1 MSAERVFIDTNI
13 LLYLLSGDSAK
24 AGRAEAL
31 LEQGGVIS
39 VQVLNE
45 FSSVATRKLGMGWT
59 EVRDVLQVLRAVCE
73 VQPLTINVHERG
85 LELAER
91 YQLPVY
97 DAMIAASAALAECG
111 ILYSEDFQNG
121 MRMMD
126 GLKIENPFV

>member
-24 AGRAEAL
+24 AGRAETL

-45 FSSVATRKLGMGWT
+45 FSSVATRKLGMNWT

-73 VQPLTINVHERG
+73 VQPLTIHVHERG
-85 LELAER
+85 LDLAER

-121 MRMMD
+121 MRLMD
-126 GLKIENPFV
+126 GLKIENPFA

>member
-24 AGRAEAL
+24 AGRGETL

-45 FSSVATRKLGMGWT
+45 FSSVATRKLGMNWT

-85 LELAER
+85 LDLAER

-121 MRMMD
+121 MRLMD
-126 GLKIENPFV
+126 GLKIENPFA